1 MNSQV
6 ADGDARVKTLCWSVF
21 WGYMMVNLLVV
32 NVVARKGIV
41 DVRNSVG
48 VSYRCYVSMERLGS
62 GYRVLHLTGVGTA
75 DVLSISNRS

>member
-21 WGYMMVNLLVV
+21 RGYMMVNLLVV

-41 DVRNSVG
+41 DVSNSAG
-48 VSYRCYVSMERLGS
+48 DSYRCYASMERLGS

>member
-21 WGYMMVNLLVV
+21 RGYMMVNLLVV

-41 DVRNSVG
+41 DVGNSAG
-48 VSYRCYVSMERLGS
+48 DLYWCYASMERLGS
-62 GYRVLHLTGVGTA
+62 GYHVSHLTGVGTA